1 MHPSRLTRPW
11 VGRMPNRPQWL
22 AGPRTE
28 PPVSLP
34 RAKSHRPCETAEA
47 EPDEEPPGTR
57 SGAPPFTGVPKWAF
71 LPLSEKASSSVIV
84 LPTRRAPESSSLRT
98 VGAVRVLMPDMA
110 SMWGDP
116 ALVG

>member
-1 MHPSRLTRPW
+1 MRPW
-11 VGRMPNRPQWL
+11 LGRMPNRPQWF

-34 RAKSHRPCETAEA
+34 SAMSQSRFDTAAA
-47 EPDEEPPGTR
+47 EPEDEPPGMR

-84 LPTRRAPESSSLRT
+84 LPTKRAPAPSSRSTTAALRVFT
-98 VGAVRVLMPDMA
+98 PDSA
-110 SMWGDP
+110 STCGEP
-116 ALVG
+116 PLVG